1 MLLKIYEV
9 ALVENDLENCLNDW
23 TMQLKMVVESSFEIL
38 CRLRNLLN
46 WSETAELQMIKKK
59 NRDWG
64 KSYPC
69 ELMDRS

>member
-1 MLLKIYEV
+1 MLLKIYDV
-9 ALVENDLENCLNDW
+9 ALVENDLENGLNDW

-38 CRLRNLLN
+38 CCLRDLLN

-59 NRDWG
+59 NKDWG
-64 KSYPC
+64 KSDPC